1 MFIPC
6 KGPIIPNVVKPTR
19 PTCINKMLLNIF
31 AETSRQIYNN
41 KDWRLFKCWSALL
54 NEATKTSS
62 NFRHALL

>member
-1 MFIPC
+1 MYQY
-6 KGPIIPNVVKPTR
+6 
-19 PTCINKMLLNIF
+19 KMLLNIF

>member
-1 MFIPC
+1 MYQY
-6 KGPIIPNVVKPTR
+6 
-19 PTCINKMLLNIF
+19 KMLLNIF

-41 KDWRLFKCWSALL
+41 KDWRLFKWWSALL